1 MRPLRRTA
9 CVCLLWV
16 GCVSIPLL
24 SIPLLVG
31 CATTP
36 PPVPTP
42 PALTPARL
50 YPLVAGSVWSYDV
63 DAGDGSSVLAIMRVT
78 ESGAGHAAVQ
88 GGEGTTRYEL
98 RPDGIYRPDRGGYL
112 LKEPLRVG
120 ASWPSGGGVQAEIA
134 ATEVAIE
141 TPAGR
146 FARCFEVLERGA
158 ANGAV
163 ISTTYCPDVGPVQ
176 VVSSLQLTTGSVRVI
191 ARLRGYQIGGSN
203 TAPSDDSPTAQ

>member
-1 MRPLRRTA
+1 MRLRRRSA
-9 CVCLLWV
+9 CVCLL
-16 GCVSIPLL
+16 LF
-24 SIPLLVG
+24 G
-31 CATTP
+31 CASSP
-36 PPVPTP
+36 KPAPTVA
-42 PALTPARL
+42 ALTPARL
-50 YPLVAGSVWSYDV
+50 YPLSAGSVWSYDV

-78 ESGAGHAAVQ
+78 ESGAGQAAVQ

-120 ASWPSGGGVQAEIA
+120 ASWPSGGAMEAEIA
-134 ATEVAIE
+134 ATDTAIE

-146 FARCFEVLERGA
+146 FARCIEVLERGA
-158 ANGAV
+158 PTGAV

-176 VVSSLQLTTGSVRVI
+176 IVSSLELTTGTVRVV

-203 TAPSDDSPTAQ
+203 AVPSDDSPTTQ